1 MRGGGHILGAL
12 TFAAA
17 ITATFA
23 AMPDRG
29 DAFDYV
35 LNGGFEDGVDGWAAI
50 GATIDPADAS
60 VVAPAGGS
68 MSGRI
73 TAVAPSFAIRPTVA
87 TDAPP
92 GSYVF
97 SAAVRG
103 TADGTLIFLDV
114 SWSAPAEGT
123 ARSSGVVQAGVWQ
136 TISANFDLPVAADL
150 RLSIRSQDSTPGDV
164 LYVDDVRIDGAAPAT
179 RTPTSTSTSTDT
191 PTFTT
196 TATGTRT
203 PSPTRTPTPT
213 RTATPTSVADV
224 VDGALHNGGF
234 EQVDADGAPVGWQ
247 KFGGTLESVAEPV
260 HGGARAARLTSASDS
275 TKWAYQTVLVDP
287 GASYAFGAWL
297 RDDDPGVQAA
307 FLRISWYASDDG
319 SGSAIG
325 ATDSLAAPH
334 IEASD
339 YHELTTGAVAAPPD
353 AHSARLRVML
363 SPISAAYTAIFIDDA
378 SFGPSS
384 AETRPSPTLA
394 AAGPQPAGALPTAAR
409 AVLGASR
416 KPPRAETSAPPTGA
430 LASTHIVI
438 NEVLYDPVG
447 DAPDADAEW
456 VELYNSTDA
465 EIDLDGWSLS
475 DAAASD
481 ALPAFGVQPRAYAVI
496 AASGSFSAL
505 FPGFDGALLVL
516 GGRIGNALDNDGDQL
531 LLRDPSGA
539 VVDAVSWGT
548 DAYAFTPSVPDVP
561 AGHSIERRTPGLD
574 TDTAAD
580 FTDNDAPSPGR
591 AFDSPAGKP
600 QREGTPSGVV
610 VLAGSGGPSR
620 AWIGWT
626 AVALSAVAAG
636 GAAAWRFGPPLI
648 RRLRARP

>member
-17 ITATFA
+17 MTGTLA

-35 LNGGFEDGVDGWAAI
+35 LNGGFEDGVDGWAAV

-60 VVAPAGGS
+60 AVAPASGS

-73 TAVAPSFAIRPTVA
+73 TALAPSFVVRPTVA

-103 TADGTLIFLDV
+103 TADGTPIIVDV
-114 SWSAPAEGT
+114 SWSAPAEDT
-123 ARSSGVVQAGVWQ
+123 ARSFGTAQAGVWQ
-136 TISANFDLPVAADL
+136 TISGNFNLPVAADL
-150 RLSIRSQDSTPGDV
+150 RLSIRSQASTPGDV

-213 RTATPTSVADV
+213 RTATPTSIAGV
-224 VDGALHNGGF
+224 VDGALDNGGF
-234 EQVDADGAPVGWQ
+234 EQVDADGAPAGWQ
-247 KFGGTLESVAEPV
+247 KFGGTLESVTEPV
-260 HGGARAARLTSASDS
+260 HSGARAARLTSASES
-275 TKWAYQTVLVDP
+275 TKWAYQTVLVNP

-325 ATDSLAAPH
+325 TADSLAASH
-334 IEASD
+334 IEAST
-339 YHELTTGAVAAPPD
+339 YHELTTGSVAAPSD
-353 AHSARLRVML
+353 AHSARLRIML
-363 SPISAAYTAIFIDDA
+363 SPASAAYTAIFIDDA
-378 SFGPSS
+378 SFGP
-384 AETRPSPTLA
+384 AAPEARPSPA
-394 AAGPQPAGALPTAAR
+394 VAVEGPQPADAPPTAAR

-416 KPPRAETSAPPTGA
+416 KPPRAGTSAPPTGA
-430 LASTHIVI
+430 PVSTHVVI

-447 DAPDADAEW
+447 DTPDADAEW
-456 VELYNSTDA
+456 VELYNPADA
-465 EIDLDGWSLS
+465 EIDLGGWSLS

-481 ALPAFGVQPRAYAVI
+481 ALPAFRVQPRTYAVV
-496 AASGSFSAL
+496 AASNSFSAA

-516 GGRIGNALDNDGDQL
+516 GGRIGNALDNGGDRL
-531 LLRDPSGA
+531 VLRDPAGN
-539 VVDAVSWGT
+539 VIDAVSWGT
-548 DAYAFTPSVPDVP
+548 DTSAFSPSVADVP
-561 AGHSIERRTPGLD
+561 AGHSIERHTPGLD

-591 AFDSPAGKP
+591 ALDSPAGKP
-600 QREGTPSGVV
+600 QREGTPSDIVI
-610 VLAGSGGPSR
+610 LAGSGGPSR

-626 AVALSAVAAG
+626 AVALTVAA
-636 GAAAWRFGPPLI
+636 AAGMTAWRFGPPLI